1 MLRYCRA
8 VMLVVLYVLML
19 SRAHVAN
26 AEDCAFIGCVGDIGY
41 VFIPWTQQRPSD
53 QITQDGVSF
62 PNDHRVFEE
71 LGIPLVNEIVAL
83 FQDTR
88 LFWQSQVEGFV
99 TLEEFSDARILFDSN
114 RRPKQLFPGKVPEGG
129 IVMDKGAKVRILG
142 YRVFSSRTGIYG
154 QLLFALIRVESDGPN
169 SP

>member
-1 MLRYCRA
+1 MLRYGRA
-8 VMLVVLYVLML
+8 VIVVVLYVLML
-19 SRAHVAN
+19 SRAPVAN
-26 AEDCAFIGCVGDIGY
+26 AESCAFIGCVGDIGY

-53 QITQDGVSF
+53 QIIQNGVSF

-71 LGIPLVNEIVAL
+71 LGIPLVNEVVTL
-83 FQDTR
+83 FQDNR

-99 TLEEFSDARILFDSN
+99 KLDEFSDARLLFDSN
-114 RRPKQLFPGKVPEGG
+114 RRPKELFAGKVPEGG
-129 IVMDKGAKVRILG
+129 ILMDKGAKVRILG
-142 YRVFSSRTGIYG
+142 YKVFSSRAGTYG